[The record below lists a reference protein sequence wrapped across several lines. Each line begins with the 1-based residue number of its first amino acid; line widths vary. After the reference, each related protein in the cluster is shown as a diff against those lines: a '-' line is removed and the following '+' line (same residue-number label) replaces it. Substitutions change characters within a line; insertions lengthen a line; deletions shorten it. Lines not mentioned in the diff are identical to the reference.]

1 MTIKTCEIRRL
12 FRFDPGRQA
21 ARAVFIVVAG
31 FTIAACTAGS
41 GEGLDISGRPI
52 GEGGNIPLAPNL
64 ASIQANVFNP
74 NCVVCHAGA
83 AAPQGLRLDAANS
96 FVNLVGVASREVS
109 SILRVAPGN
118 PNQSYLIQKLEG
130 NAQVGERMPLGG
142 PPLPQPT
149 INFIRQWITDG
160 AQAVIVESAGP
171 PVIVSVSPDS
181 ASVLTD
187 PPTQV
192 LVSFDQEID
201 ASTINELT
209 VMLLRSGRDGRF
221 DDGNEEN
228 IVATLVGLSGIN
240 SRQAIMELSGASLAD
255 DDYQIIVNGSGPNI
269 VLNLAGAALDGE
281 FTVTFPS
288 GNGIEGG
295 NFASTF
301 TIDRANP

>member
-1 MTIKTCEIRRL
+1 VTIKTCEIRPL
-12 FRFDPGRQA
+12 FQFYRGRRA
-21 ARAVFIVVAG
+21 ARAVFIVIAG

-41 GEGLDISGRPI
+41 GKGLDISGRPI
-52 GEGGNIPLAPNL
+52 SEGGNIPLAPNL

-96 FVNLVGVASREVS
+96 FANLVGVASRGVS

-118 PNQSYLIQKLEG
+118 PNQSYLIQKLDG
-130 NAQVGERMPLGG
+130 NAQVGGRMPLGG
-142 PPLPQPT
+142 PPLPQST

-160 AQAVIVESAGP
+160 AQPVIVESTGP

-181 ASVLTD
+181 GSVLTD
-187 PPTQV
+187 SPTQV

-209 VMLLRSGRDGRF
+209 IVLLQSGRDGRF

-228 IVATLVGLSGIN
+228 IVATSVELSGIN
-240 SRQAIMELSGASLAD
+240 SRQAIMELSGALLAD
-255 DDYQIIVNGSGPNI
+255 DDYQIIVNGSGPSI
-269 VLNLAGAALDGE
+269 VLNLAGAALDGD
-281 FTVTFPS
+281 FTITFPT

-301 TIDRANP
+301 TIHGADP